1 MKKGEYVDK
10 EIIRLRDIG
19 QNGTKAYDLL
29 TDEIPVHR
37 KRIRFQ
43 WFSLFEGEFR
53 ILLPENFVRMPEKIA
68 KVRYISIYRPPV
80 IYSCRNYD
88 ENFGFHLL
96 EDEDTELDSL
106 IRQMQDT
113 VLFHSPETVI
123 YEKGTVYPKGLEG
136 RWFDY
141 KNFTVDE
148 ETYNMQFLIRSD
160 NCLLAGTFN
169 CRMLFYDEWKPLV
182 LKSLEQV
189 ERTGKRMQT
198 DESR

>member
-10 EIIRLRDIG
+10 EIIRLRKICKS
-19 QNGTKAYDLL
+19 GTKAYSLL
-29 TDEIPVHR
+29 TDEIPVHK
-37 KRIRFQ
+37 KRIHFQ

-53 ILLPENFVRMPEKIA
+53 ILLPEDFIQMPEKIA
-68 KVRYISIYRPPV
+68 KVRYINVYRPP
-80 IYSCRNYD
+80 IIFSGQNYD

-96 EDEDTELDSL
+96 ENKGIDLDSR

-113 VLFHSPETVI
+113 VLFHSPETVV
-123 YEKGTVYPKGLEG
+123 YEKGSIYPKGMEG

-160 NCLLAGTFN
+160 NCLLVGTFN

-182 LKSLEQV
+182 LKSLEQI
-189 ERTGKRMQT
+189 ERTGKRSQT

>member
-10 EIIRLRDIG
+10 EIIRLRKIC
-19 QNGTKAYDLL
+19 QNGTKAYDPL

-37 KRIRFQ
+37 KRIHFQ
-43 WFSLFEGEFR
+43 WFPLFEGEFR
-53 ILLPENFVRMPEKIA
+53 ILLPENFAQMPEKIA
-68 KVRYISIYRPPV
+68 KVRYISVFRPP
-80 IYSCRNYD
+80 IIFSCQNYD

-96 EDEDTELDSL
+96 ENEDKELDSL

-113 VLFHSPETVI
+113 ILLHSPETVV
-123 YEKGTVYPKGLEG
+123 YEKGFVYPKGMEG

-160 NCLLAGTFN
+160 NFLLAGTFN
-169 CRMLFYDEWKPLV
+169 CRMFFYDEWKPVV
-182 LKSLEQV
+182 LKSLEQI
-189 ERTGKRMQT
+189 ERTGKRRQT